1 MSKKKD
7 PLPLERRLQ
16 VNKRLTLNLLI
27 QGAATHVFFSAHH
40 LAASRFN
47 RINPEMLS
55 HYDRMIVAM
64 DLGYWIGTVPLIM
77 GNPNKYFRNLH
88 RPGNPFQYHRFML
101 RFGEQIAEES
111 RDFIFDKADAYGLE
125 KVGWKNE
132 WVQTKLALKT
142 LEMETEHK
150 TELEEIGRQV
160 CSEIYGI
167 DEERLN
173 AELTTEPA
181 FGTVRTP
188 KTWAGK
194 LIKKFMV
201 GWSAVERRNGRL
213 EVVAK
218 AWIWPL
224 LIHELVKGTVELICL
239 HGMSN
244 LDEAEF
250 DLVMD
255 ETEHVEYEIP
265 MLQVG
270 GTFFKKVLS
279 VIPREIPLAEGI
291 MHVARMPAILLDEFL
306 FDMMTLPEN
315 ATDRLRNI
323 AQEFRDV

>member
-1 MSKKKD
+1 MTKKKD
-7 PLPLERRLQ
+7 PLPLEQRLQ

-27 QGAATHVFFSAHH
+27 QGAASHVFFSAHH
-40 LAASRFN
+40 LAAEQFN
-47 RINPEMLS
+47 RIDREMLR

-64 DLGYWIGTVPLIM
+64 SLGYWIGTVPLIM
-77 GNPNKYFRNLH
+77 GNPNKYFRNLD

-101 RFGEQIAEES
+101 RFGQQIGEEA
-111 RDFIFDKADAYGLE
+111 REFIFQQADEYGFD

-142 LEMETEHK
+142 LEMETNHK
-150 TELEEIGRQV
+150 PELEEIGKQV

-167 DEERLN
+167 PTDRLN

-201 GWSAVERRNGRL
+201 GWSAVERRDGRM

-239 HGMSN
+239 HGLSN
-244 LDEAEF
+244 LEDEEF
-250 DLVMD
+250 ELVMD

-279 VIPREIPLAEGI
+279 VIPREMPVEQGL
-291 MHVARMPAILLDEFL
+291 MHVARMPAVLLDEFL
-306 FDMMTLPEN
+306 FDMMTVPQN
-315 ATDRLRNI
+315 ATERLRVI
-323 AQEFRDV
+323 QQEF